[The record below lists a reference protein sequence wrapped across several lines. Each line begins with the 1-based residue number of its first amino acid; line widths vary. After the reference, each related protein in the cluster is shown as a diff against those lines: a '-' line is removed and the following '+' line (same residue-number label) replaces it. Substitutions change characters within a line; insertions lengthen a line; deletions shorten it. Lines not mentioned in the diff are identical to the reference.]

1 MASIDLVDK
10 TYSPALAMP
19 FETLPRKSAQCVS
32 LARLNFHE
40 AAIGRTCGIGRF
52 GLGATIGMFLMR
64 DRSGSAND

>member
-10 TYSPALAMP
+10 NYSPALAMP

-52 GLGATIGMFLMR
+52 GLGAALRSIAAFLA
-64 DRSGSAND
+64 STFQ

>member
-10 TYSPALAMP
+10 NYSPRISML

-40 AAIGRTCGIGRF
+40 AAIGKACGIGRF
-52 GLGATIGMFLMR
+52 GLTAAFR
-64 DRSGSAND
+64 AAA